1 MFWLENLQELS
12 RPDLIPNNYM
22 TFEEKINS
30 IIRMIIFIGIIATL
44 VFNDTKYILFV
55 FIIMLISIIIYNYH
69 YEKIL
74 ETEKYLNIHN
84 LDIIDNKT
92 CVKPSE
98 DNPFMNP
105 NITDIEPR
113 DEDIQNCPIDN
124 QKVKNNMKQYF
135 YASVFRE
142 TDDIYDK
149 NLLERQFYTIPS
161 TGIPNDR
168 DKLANWLY
176 NRGPSCKENNGA
188 KCYNNLY
195 IDLRNSSHF

>member
-30 IIRMIIFIGIIATL
+30 IIRMIIFVGIIATL
-44 VFNDTKYILFV
+44 VFNDAKYILFV

-74 ETEKYLNIHN
+74 ETEKYLNVNN

-98 DNPFMNP
+98 NNPFMNP
-105 NITDIEPR
+105 NITDIHLR

-124 QKVKNNMKQYF
+124 QKVKHNMKKYF
-135 YASVFRE
+135 YESVFRE
-142 TDDIYDK
+142 SDDIYDK
-149 NLLERQFYTIPS
+149 NLLERQFYTMPS

-168 DKLANWLY
+168 DKLADWLY